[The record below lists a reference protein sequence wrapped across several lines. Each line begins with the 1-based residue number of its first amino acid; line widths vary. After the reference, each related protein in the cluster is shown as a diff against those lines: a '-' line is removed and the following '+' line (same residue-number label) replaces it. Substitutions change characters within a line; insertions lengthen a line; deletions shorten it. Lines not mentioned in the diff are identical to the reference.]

1 MIQRTCLEIIT
12 LLVWQFL
19 YFLEIVNRLR
29 IVFLFQ
35 KYFSQMRLDFV
46 VKRERFRDQIE
57 LFLGSVKKLFFL
69 KLTPLKKW
77 Q

>member
-46 VKRERFRDQIE
+46 VKRKGF
-57 LFLGSVKKLFFL
+57 
-69 KLTPLKKW
+69 
-77 Q
+77 